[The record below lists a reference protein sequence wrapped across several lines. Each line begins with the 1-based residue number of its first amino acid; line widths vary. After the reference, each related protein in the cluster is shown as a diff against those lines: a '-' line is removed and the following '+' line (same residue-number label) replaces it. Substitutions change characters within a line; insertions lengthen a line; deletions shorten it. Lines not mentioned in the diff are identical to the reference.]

1 MSPRTSTCSQGSAAS
16 PSPRKPRAS
25 KPSRSAKKTADA
37 ASSSSEPGACPS
49 TTTLTP
55 STVGNTEELPLF
67 LEGLHAS
74 PPVVP
79 GSKAAR
85 ATTAGSGRRL
95 FAFCSSQRRTH
106 LFTRTLLGSSTWR
119 STENLLR
126 WEVTGLPSEI
136 TEIFSL
142 VQDPAS
148 SSKSWAKSKRV
159 VTRSSRSLFLL
170 VPSTARNSGCESGL
184 SDSEAIEG
192 DESLVPWPTPTT
204 DADRNRTKKYAQGGT
219 PLNMLVNQTSWPTPN
234 ARDTKSEEVSPEYA
248 EERNAETRGQT
259 LSWVAARTW
268 PAPTA
273 TDQTRAGSPET
284 DEDKKARGA
293 KVGTSLT
300 DAVAKANWPT
310 PNTGDSERSG
320 KRPSRGSRTGGYIS
334 EVTPATWPTPQ
345 VHQGPNNSENRGSA
359 HGGNRRR
366 LTPQNPKDLMANWP
380 TPRNNTGEDVK
391 RPQREK
397 GGHHLTVGG
406 AIRSWPTPN
415 ASDGSGGASDPSTR
429 KGEGGSMKHSTQ
441 LPDYVGSPT
450 SGPFARMTKFVERL
464 SNLSAWIMGYTAQYL
479 RHWETRSSRNSCSD
493 SSSLSET

>member
-170 VPSTARNSGCESGL
+170 VPSTARNSGCEFGSL
-184 SDSEAIEG
+184 DSEAIEG
-192 DESLVPWPTPTT
+192 DESSAPWPTPTT

-380 TPRNNTGEDVK
+380 TPRTNTGTEGD
-391 RPQREK
+391 
-397 GGHHLTVGG
+397 G
-406 AIRSWPTPN
+406 WPP
-415 ASDGSGGASDPSTR
+415 SDGWWGDSVLADPECLRRLWRSQRPLDAEGRGWFDETLDAVTR
-429 KGEGGSMKHSTQ
+429 
-441 LPDYVGSPT
+441 LC
-450 SGPFARMTKFVERL
+450 
-464 SNLSAWIMGYTAQYL
+464 
-479 RHWETRSSRNSCSD
+479 WEPYEWTLCSD
-493 SSSLSET
+493 DKVRRTPVELECLDHGVHRSILAALGNAVVPQLVFRLLLVIRNLIHR